1 MLSKLHIQNYAII
14 DEIEINFFNELNII
28 TGETGAG
35 KSIIMGALNLILGE
49 RADSTYLLNQNKK
62 CFIEGLFITEK
73 KEEIVNFL
81 RTNDFDIL
89 DELVLRREIATNGK
103 SRAFINDSPAT
114 LIQLKQ
120 LAALLVDLH
129 QQFDTLELSNSHFQR
144 NVVDA
149 LANNAQI
156 LSNYQRLFLQWQSNQ
171 KKLEELIFQRNNF
184 SKEAD
189 YNKYLLQELEEI
201 NLKENEIEGIENELE
216 ILNNSTEIKTALN
229 ALYFE
234 LKDNETPII
243 VKLKQLSSQLNSYA
257 AYHQNIQSITDRIQT
272 LQIELD
278 DIANEAATLN
288 NAINLDENK
297 IEILNE
303 KLSLCYKLY
312 KKHNVQSSAGLI
324 AIQNEL
330 EEKLKAVLNIDEV
343 IKEKEKEAKDL
354 LSKISIMA
362 KEISASRNAQLIPIE
377 KKVNSLLHQ
386 IGMPNAN
393 IKIELKEVPLNYY
406 GKDNVEFL
414 FDANKSNKF
423 EPINKVASGGEL
435 SRLMLC
441 IKSLVAQSIDL
452 PTLIFDE
459 IDSGI
464 SGEAAKQVGI
474 IMQQLAAKRQIIC
487 ITHQPQIA
495 GKANAH
501 FYVYKEIKNDV
512 VKTNIKLLNNDERI
526 INIAK
531 MLSGEKPSTA
541 AIESAKEMMN

>member
-1 MLSKLHIQNYAII
+1 LHIQNYAII

-171 KKLEELIFQRNNF
+171 KKLEELILQRNNF

-501 FYVYKEIKNDV
+501 FYVYKEIKNDI

>member
-171 KKLEELIFQRNNF
+171 KKLEELILQRNNF

-501 FYVYKEIKNDV
+501 FYVYKEIKNDI

>member
-171 KKLEELIFQRNNF
+171 KKLEELILQRNNF

-243 VKLKQLSSQLNSYA
+243 VKLKQLSSQLNSFA

-501 FYVYKEIKNDV
+501 FYVYKEIKNDI